1 VLPWPRLSAGALRA
15 WLLTAAAAPPAT
27 EVRFTALERVPR
39 LVSELL
45 DGAALTPA
53 SPARG
58 RRPLAS

>member
-1 VLPWPRLSAGALRA
+1 
-15 WLLTAAAAPPAT
+15 
-27 EVRFTALERVPR
+27 VRFTALERVPR